1 MKWIIVGIA
10 ALLTACGE
18 PVQDAP
24 EGGDNIALPP
34 IEWRVR
40 DRVELE
46 QAYRESGMELDE
58 RDRLHGFAGYADDGT
73 AVVYTL
79 PPQRVDDAVACTIG
93 HEIMHIAIG
102 KYHR

>member
-10 ALLTACGE
+10 ALLAACGE
-18 PVQDAP
+18 SVQGAP

-40 DRVELE
+40 DRVALE
-46 QAYRESGMELDE
+46 QAYRESGMRIGE

-79 PPQRVDDAVACTIG
+79 PPQRVDDAVACTLG
-93 HEIMHIAIG
+93 HEVMHVALG
-102 KYHR
+102 SYHR